1 MKDYQLAWK
10 NLWRNKRRTL
20 ITAASVFFAV
30 FFALVMRSFQLGAYD
45 RLFKNVI
52 ESYSG
57 YLQLQHIDYF
67 DDPNLDNSFE
77 IDQTL
82 IDQIKEDP
90 NVNDV
95 VPRLESFALAASGSH
110 TQGVIVLGID
120 PEGEDK
126 VLNISNKLVKY
137 KFTPGIIE
145 RLKNE
150 SIPDRTKK
158 LLDLFSSEAYPSEA
172 RLMIDLDISNEDSA
186 SILPVIRKHGSF
198 NNAFLTG
205 RGTKDVVIGDGLSEY
220 LKAGVGDTIV
230 LMGQGYHG
238 TTAAGK
244 YVVRGIIKLPAPDI
258 DNVIV
263 YIPIETARELY
274 AAPGMATSAVISLE
288 SNDDNDI
295 SETRNRLQNIVS
307 EPMTIKTWQEL
318 NALMVN
324 QMEADNRSGMIMIA
338 VLYMVIAFG
347 VFGTVLMMMAERK
360 REFGMLVSIG
370 MQKRKLAK
378 VISLEMLLIGFLGVA
393 AGVAASLPIV
403 FYGNMHP
410 LRFTGEFARMYED
423 YGFEAVMPTMLPDT
437 FYLWQVVVVLII
449 LVIAIMFSTRK
460 IFRMN
465 VISAM
470 RA

>member
-1 MKDYQLAWK
+1 
-10 NLWRNKRRTL
+10 
-20 ITAASVFFAV
+20 VFFAV

-57 YLQLQHIDYF
+57 YLQLQHVDYF
-67 DDPNLDNSFE
+67 DDPNLDNCFE
-77 IDQTL
+77 INQDLNDL
-82 IDQIKEDP
+82 IKKDP

-120 PEGEDK
+120 PEGENK
-126 VLNISNKLVKY
+126 VLNIRNKLVKF
-137 KFTPGIIE
+137 KLTSETIE
-145 RLKNE
+145 KLRKD

-158 LLDLFSSEAYPSEA
+158 LLDVFGNQAYSSEA
-172 RLMIDLDISNEDSA
+172 RLMLDLNISDEDSA
-186 SILPVIRKHGSF
+186 AILPVIRRRASF
-198 NNAFLTG
+198 RNAFLTG
-205 RGTKDVVIGDGLSEY
+205 RNTTEVVIGDGLSEY
-220 LKAGVGDTIV
+220 LKAGLGDTIV
-230 LMGQGYHG
+230 LMSQGYHG

-274 AAPGMATSAVISLE
+274 GAPGMATSAVISLN
-288 SNDDNDI
+288 SNDDDDI
-295 SETRNRLQNIVS
+295 LQTTNRLQKIVP
-307 EPMTIKTWQEL
+307 EPMTIKIWQEL

-324 QMEADNRSGMIMIA
+324 QMEADNKSGMIMIA

-378 VISLEMLLIGFLGVA
+378 IISLEMLLIGFLGVA

-403 FYGNMHP
+403 FYGNSHP

-437 FYLWQVVVVLII
+437 FYLWQIVIVLII
-449 LVIAIMFSTRK
+449 LVIAIIFAARK

-465 VISAM
+465 VINAM

>member
-10 NLWRNKRRTL
+10 NLWRNKRRSL

-57 YLQLQHIDYF
+57 YLQLQHVDYF

-82 IDQIKEDP
+82 IDEIKKDP
-90 NVNDV
+90 NINDV
-95 VPRLESFALAASGSH
+95 VPRLESFALAAAGSH

-120 PEGEDK
+120 PEAEDK
-126 VLNISNKLVKY
+126 VLNISNKLVQY
-137 KFTPGIIE
+137 KLTPGIIE
-145 RLKNE
+145 AIKND

-158 LLDLFSSEAYPSEA
+158 LLDIFTNEAYSSEA
-172 RLMIDLDISNEDSA
+172 RLMIDLDISDEDS
-186 SILPVIRKHGSF
+186 SSLLPVIRKYASF
-198 NNAFLTG
+198 SNAFLTG
-205 RGTKDVVIGDGLSEY
+205 RETNEVVIGDGLSEY
-220 LKAGVGDTIV
+220 LKARAGDTIV

-244 YVVRGIIKLPAPDI
+244 YVVKGIIKLPAPDI

-274 AAPGMATSAVISLE
+274 AAPGMATSAVISLK
-288 SNDDNDI
+288 SSDDDNI
-295 SETRNRLQNIVS
+295 SQTRDRLKNIVS

-318 NALMVN
+318 NALLVN

-347 VFGTVLMMMAERK
+347 VFGTVLMMMAERR

-370 MQKRKLAK
+370 MKKQRLAK

-403 FYGNMHP
+403 FYGNIHP

-423 YGFEAVMPTMLPDT
+423 YGFEPVMPTMLPDA
-437 FYLWQVVVVLII
+437 FYLWQIVVVLII
-449 LVIAIMFSTRK
+449 LVIAIVFATRK

-465 VISAM
+465 VINAM

>member
-57 YLQLQHIDYF
+57 YLQLQHTDYF
-67 DDPNLDNSFE
+67 DDPILDNSFE
-77 IDQTL
+77 IDQSL
-82 IDQIKEDP
+82 IGQITNDP

-95 VPRLESFALAASGSH
+95 IPRLESFALAASGSH
-110 TQGVIVLGID
+110 TQGVIVMGID
-120 PEGEDK
+120 PAGEDK
-126 VLNISNKLVKY
+126 VMNISNKLVKY
-137 KFTPGIIE
+137 KLTPEAVG
-145 RLKNE
+145 RLKNDK
-150 SIPDRTKK
+150 IPDQTKK
-158 LLDLFSSEAYPSEA
+158 LLDLFSNEAYSSEA
-172 RLMIDLDISNEDSA
+172 RMMQDLNISDEDSA
-186 SILPVIRKHGSF
+186 ATLPVIRRHASF
-198 NNAFLTG
+198 SNAYLTESSTG
-205 RGTKDVVIGDGLSEY
+205 DVVIGDGLSDY
-220 LKAGVGDTIV
+220 LAAGIGDTIV
-230 LMGQGYHG
+230 LVGQGYHG

-244 YVVRGIIKLPAPDI
+244 YRVRGIIKLPSPDI

-263 YIPIETARELY
+263 YIPIDVARDLY

-288 SNDDNDI
+288 SSSDDDI
-295 SETRNRLQNIVS
+295 QKTSERLQKIVN
-307 EPMTIKTWQEL
+307 EPMTIKKWQEL

-324 QMEADNRSGMIMIA
+324 QMEADNKSGMIMIG

-347 VFGTVLMMMAERK
+347 VFGTVLMMMAERR

-378 VISLEMLLIGFLGVA
+378 VISVEMLLIGFLGVA

-403 FYGNMHP
+403 FYGNRHP

-423 YGFEAVMPTMLPDT
+423 YGFEPVMPTMMPNT
-437 FYLWQVVVVLII
+437 YYLWQIVIVVII
-449 LVIAIMFSTRK
+449 LLIAIMFSTRK
-460 IFRMN
+460 ISRLN
-465 VISAM
+465 VINAM

>member
-67 DDPNLDNSFE
+67 DDPSLDNSFN
-77 IDQTL
+77 IDQAL
-82 IDQIKEDP
+82 IDQMKEDP
-90 NVNDV
+90 NIITV
-95 VPRLESFALAASGSH
+95 VPRLESFALAAAGSH

-120 PEGEDK
+120 PRGEDK
-126 VLNISNKLVKY
+126 VLNISNKLVKF
-137 KFTPGIIE
+137 KLTSKTIE
-145 RLKNE
+145 TLKND
-150 SIPDRTKK
+150 SIPDRTKE
-158 LLDLFSSEAYPSEA
+158 LLDVFTNEAYSSEA
-172 RLMIDLDISNEDSA
+172 RLMLDLGISDEDSA
-186 SILPVIRKHGSF
+186 TILPVIRKHASF
-198 NNAFLTG
+198 KNAFLTG
-205 RGTKDVVIGDGLSEY
+205 METSEVVIGDGLSEY
-220 LKAGVGDTIV
+220 LKTGVGDTIV

-244 YVVRGIIKLPAPDI
+244 YVVKGIIKLPSPEI

-274 AAPGMATSAVISLE
+274 TAPGMATSAVISLN
-288 SNDDNDI
+288 SNTDDDI
-295 SETRNRLQNIVS
+295 SQTGKRLQNIVS

-318 NALMVN
+318 NALLVN

-338 VLYMVIAFG
+338 VLYLVIAFG
-347 VFGTVLMMMAERK
+347 VFGTVLMMMAERR

-370 MQKRKLAK
+370 MKKRKLAK

-393 AGVAASLPIV
+393 AGAAASLPIV
-403 FYGNMHP
+403 FYGHYHP

-423 YGFEAVMPTMLPDT
+423 YGFEPVMPTMLPDT
-437 FYLWQVVVVLII
+437 FYLWQTVVVLII
-449 LVIAIMFSTRK
+449 LMIAIVFSTRK
-460 IFRMN
+460 IFGMN
-465 VISAM
+465 VVNAM

>member
-57 YLQLQHIDYF
+57 YLQLQHEDYF
-67 DDPNLDNSFE
+67 DDPTLDNSFE
-77 IDQTL
+77 IDQAL
-82 IDQIKEDP
+82 IDQMKKDP
-90 NVNDV
+90 NINDV
-95 VPRLESFALAASGSH
+95 VPRLESFALAAAGSH

-120 PEGEDK
+120 PNREDQVMK
-126 VLNISNKLVKY
+126 ISNKLVRYRLTSGAIGK
-137 KFTPGIIE
+137 
-145 RLKNE
+145 LKND
-150 SIPDRTKK
+150 SIPGKTKK
-158 LLDLFSSEAYPSEA
+158 LLDIFSNEAYYSEA
-172 RLMIDLDISNEDSA
+172 RLMMDLGISDEDSA
-186 SILPVIRKHGSF
+186 AILPVIRRHASISNGY
-198 NNAFLTG
+198 LTED
-205 RGTKDVVIGDGLSEY
+205 GTSEVVIGDGLSEY

-244 YVVRGIIKLPAPDI
+244 YMVKGIIKLPAPDI

-263 YIPIETARELY
+263 YIPIESARELY
-274 AAPGMATSAVISLE
+274 AAPGMATSAVISLN
-288 SNDDNDI
+288 SNDDKDI
-295 SETRNRLQNIVS
+295 QQTGNRLQKIIS
-307 EPMTIKTWQEL
+307 EPMIIKTWQEL

-347 VFGTVLMMMAERK
+347 VFGTVLMMLAERK

-370 MQKRKLAK
+370 MKKRKLAK
-378 VISLEMLLIGFLGVA
+378 VISLEMLFIGFLGVA
-393 AGVAASLPIV
+393 AGVAASLPFV
-403 FYGNMHP
+403 FYGHFHP

-449 LVIAIMFSTRK
+449 LVIAIIFSTRK

-465 VISAM
+465 VINAM